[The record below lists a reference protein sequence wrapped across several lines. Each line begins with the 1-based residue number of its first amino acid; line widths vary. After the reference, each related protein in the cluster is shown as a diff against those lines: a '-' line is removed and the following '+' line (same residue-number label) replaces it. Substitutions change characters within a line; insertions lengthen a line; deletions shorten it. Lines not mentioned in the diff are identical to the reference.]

1 MTPDMTPDVHN
12 PSALEQWITAKKGE
26 SLQERQE
33 DLREAAAAGRIGQAI
48 VQ

>member
-1 MTPDMTPDVHN
+1 MTPDMTPDV
-12 PSALEQWITAKKGE
+12 PSAVEQWISAKKGE
-26 SLQERQE
+26 NLQERQE